1 MEPTGT
7 LPTATDAHQTAAI
20 VAAMEATQATLA
32 VAGALAS
39 EGRRVDLT
47 GLENE
52 VARLCAAALAAPR
65 GAAPALR
72 LRLEA
77 LLRDLDRLRAALTPP

>member
-7 LPTATDAHQTAAI
+7 QPTATDAYQTAVI
-20 VAAMEATQATLA
+20 VAAMEAMQATLA
-32 VAGALAS
+32 VAAALAG

-52 VARLCAAALAAPR
+52 VGRLCAAALAAPR

-77 LLRDLDRLRAALTPP
+77 LLRDLDRLCAALGPP